1 MIILFIYLQI
11 LPLYGDKAASACS
24 AALYRS
30 TSYTILVSNAVLQ
43 AECRPLLGEVPARH
57 RDTLHSLIR
66 LAAAMPACWAS
77 PKYLADH
84 ALRSLTVL
92 EKSSPMSHEP
102 FGTLVPLVL
111 TAPSLF
117 CRSAGPARPDHL
129 ARIITLQCLRA
140 LITRQLLIVDIA
152 GFRTD
157 NIEEGESSVPKPDL
171 ENFLPILS
179 DVKRG
184 FDVQGMN
191 ASAIWEY
198 VKLQCRTFLRCC
210 CLFYHFLSD
219 INPPSELTVA
229 SGDTWETMC
238 GYLDLPTSFKELID
252 NPLARSKAME
262 WSALS
267 VEWFAGTAD
276 VNLVMEPAEP
286 PRLIRLPDD
295 FSELMNI
302 VSEFSCPNSERE
314 DSKNPT
320 MCLICG
326 LIVCSQ
332 SYCCQ
337 AEISKV
343 VIYFINCLPSKGRY
357 ACSS

>member
-1 MIILFIYLQI
+1 MH
-11 LPLYGDKAASACS
+11 GDKGSCTCS

-30 TSYTILVSNAVLQ
+30 TAYTILVSNAVLQ
-43 AECRPLLGEVPARH
+43 AENRPLLGDVPARH
-57 RDTLHSLIR
+57 RDTLQALVR
-66 LAAAMPACWAS
+66 LSAAMPACWAS

-84 ALRSLTVL
+84 ALRSLSVL
-92 EKSSPMSHEP
+92 EKSSPLSHEP

-111 TAPSLF
+111 TVPSLF
-117 CRSAGPARPDHL
+117 CRSAGPARPNHL
-129 ARIITLQCLRA
+129 ARVVTLQCLRA
-140 LITRQLLIVDIA
+140 LITRQLLISELTP
-152 GFRTD
+152 FRTD
-157 NIEEGESSVPKPDL
+157 NIEDGESSTRRPDL
-171 ENFLPILS
+171 ENLLQILS
-179 DVKRG
+179 EVRRG

-191 ASAIWEY
+191 ASAIWES
-198 VKLQCRTFLRCC
+198 VKVRCRTFLRCC

-219 INPPSELTVA
+219 INPPTELTVA
-229 SGDTWETMC
+229 KGDTWETMC

-252 NPLARSKAME
+252 NPLARSKVME

-267 VEWFAGTAD
+267 DEWFAGSVD
-276 VNLVMEPAEP
+276 PKLVMEPAEP
-286 PRLIRLPDD
+286 PRLIPLPED

-326 LIVCSQ
+326 QIVCSQ

-337 AEISKV
+337 AEITKV
-343 VIYFINCLPSKGRY
+343 RLLYRFVHL
-357 ACSS
+357 